1 MTSLF
6 TLTKSEN
13 TVLYKM
19 WNKIIKEKTQL
30 GCLHDRKIMNSRVW
44 VGGEEQEND
53 DCFTDWNTTKII
65 QIRIKE
71 PLLIYMIFH
80 YDKKSL
86 SLVEKM
92 MCFFR
97 GHDTKVVTSCFC
109 SPSACRYIHWLFLL
123 GLLAVMCIKP
133 HTSPCNGILKN
144 VFITDTLENIQWI
157 CLHLLSLALSSYTAI
172 FNLLE
177 WILQ

>member
-1 MTSLF
+1 MISLF

-19 WNKIIKEKTQL
+19 WKKIIKERTEL

-44 VGGEEQEND
+44 GGGEKQRSYV
-53 DCFTDWNTTKII
+53 CFSYLNTCEII

-71 PLLIYMIFH
+71 LLLIYMIFH

-86 SLVEKM
+86 SFVEKM

-97 GHDTKVVTSCFC
+97 EHNMRVVIKHSS
-109 SPSACRYIHWLFLL
+109 SPSACSYIHWLFLL
-123 GLLAVMCIKP
+123 VLLVVMYIKP
-133 HTSPCNGILKN
+133 HISPRNATLKN
-144 VFITDTLENIQWI
+144 VFITGTLENIQWI
-157 CLHLLSLALSSYTAI
+157 CLHLLSSVLPS
-172 FNLLE
+172 F
-177 WILQ
+177 